1 MWFSFP
7 YHLSNRGNTIRK
19 SAWYIRRLISVWKRW
34 AKRGTCPRNT
44 GQKLLFEAAGIP
56 WPERPS
62 DFAFAAPIL
71 YLYIYMCVRK
81 YIYIYIHFFIQAT
94 CERTPRDPV
103 SHLRVCFFNLQQRYN
118 HNWWRSLGGGFW
130 GGRVGRW
137 PSAGLTSVN
146 KPFLSPH
153 PTC

>member
-44 GQKLLFEAAGIP
+44 CQKLLFEAAGIP

-71 YLYIYMCVRK
+71 YLYIYICVCVNK
-81 YIYIYIHFFIQAT
+81 YIYIYTFF
-94 CERTPRDPV
+94 
-103 SHLRVCFFNLQQRYN
+103 Y
-118 HNWWRSLGGGFW
+118 
-130 GGRVGRW
+130 
-137 PSAGLTSVN
+137 PSYL
-146 KPFLSPH
+146 
-153 PTC
+153 